1 MRFPLYIAK
10 RYLVSKSSQNAIN
23 IINIITFVVIVV
35 GAASLFIVLSGFAG
49 LKTFSLSFSNKFDP
63 DLKATATQGKFFSF
77 TPETENQL
85 LNVDGLAFYAPE
97 IEERILLAYKEKN
110 QPAYVK
116 GILPNYTAV
125 TQADSILYYGKW
137 LGYNANEVVAGLGIA
152 NSLGLGVNDFMNPLQ
167 VLAPKPGK
175 GSLSGTSKP
184 YNQFPTSVSGVY
196 SLNEEIDKK
205 YVFAPLPL
213 VQVLLEKDST
223 QITGLNFKLLP
234 EADEAQ
240 VKTALQA
247 ILGNSSVIK
256 TRAELNDSLYKM
268 LNTEN
273 LATYLIFTLV
283 LIIALFNVIGAII
296 MMILDKKENLKTLF
310 SLGTSVKELKRI
322 FFIQG
327 LLVSVFGGIIGL
339 VIALLLVWTQ
349 IQFGWLKITPSL
361 PYPVEIK
368 LINVFI
374 VLATIT
380 VLGYFAA
387 KIASSRISK
396 KLIA

>member
-116 GILPNYTAV
+116 GILPNYTTV

-137 LGYNANEVVAGLGIA
+137 LDYNTNEVVAGLGIA

-167 VLAPKPGK
+167 VLAPKPGS

-213 VQVLLEKDST
+213 VQALLEKDST

-283 LIIALFNVIGAII
+283 LVIALFNVIGAII

>member
-1 MRFPLYIAK
+1 
-10 RYLVSKSSQNAIN
+10 VSKSSQNAIN